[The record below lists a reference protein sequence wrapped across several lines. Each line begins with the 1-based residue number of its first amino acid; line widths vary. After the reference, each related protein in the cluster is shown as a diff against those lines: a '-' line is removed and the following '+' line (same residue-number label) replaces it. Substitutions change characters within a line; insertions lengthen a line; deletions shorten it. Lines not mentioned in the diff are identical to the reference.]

1 VIVLLNL
8 LNRRDATM
16 ARLIGLALITYS
28 VLNTKKPPALH
39 GRGLVIL
46 VLLAVMVVVW
56 LVWAFWSSAQR
67 KPTPDLYVLALTGSL
82 LAAASP
88 TSAASVAPFI
98 AVMATAVRV
107 NIKSGFAVVA
117 ISVVGMGTG
126 AIIYGGRGS
135 SIGLLGLLAY
145 TGGWCAVAFA
155 GANIRNTELRAE
167 QAELLLAQTQRSHEE
182 QLRATRLEEQTRI
195 ARDIH
200 DVLAHS
206 LAGLTI
212 QLEATSALLD
222 QGAEPESVRERV
234 DRARDL
240 AREGLREARRA
251 VGALRGDQ
259 PVSLGLAIKALVD
272 TYQAEVEVRV
282 QFVLTGDTQL
292 LDGPAGEAVLR
303 VVQEALTNVR
313 KHSPGAEVSV
323 AVDSVPEMISVTIDD
338 RQAAPV
344 AVGARSALQASGGG
358 YGLRGMRERAEL
370 LGGTLQA
377 GPTDDGWRVEMRL
390 PLEAHR

>member
-1 VIVLLNL
+1 MLLNL
-8 LNRRDATM
+8 FNRRDATL

-39 GRGLVIL
+39 GRGLVVL

-56 LVWAFWSSAQR
+56 LIWAFWSSAQR
-67 KPTPDLYVLALTGSL
+67 KPTPDLYALALTGSL

-98 AVMATAVRV
+98 AVMAMAVRV
-107 NIKSGFAVVA
+107 NIKRGFAVVA

-126 AIIYGGRGS
+126 AIIYSGHG
-135 SIGLLGLLAY
+135 SIGLVGLLAY

-222 QGAEPESVRERV
+222 QGADPESVRERV
-234 DRARDL
+234 DRAREL

-259 PVSLGLAIKALVD
+259 PVLLGLAIKALVD
-272 TYQAEVEVRV
+272 TYQAEVEVPV
-282 QFVLTGDTQL
+282 QFELTGDSQL

-313 KHSPGAEVSV
+313 KHAPGAEVSV
-323 AVDSVPEMISVTIDD
+323 AVDSLPQLISATIED

-344 AVGARSALQASGGG
+344 AVGASSALQTSGGG

-390 PLEAHR
+390 PLEAHK

>member
-1 VIVLLNL
+1 VLLNL
-8 LNRRDATM
+8 FNRRDATL

-46 VLLAVMVVVW
+46 VLLAIMVVVW

-98 AVMATAVRV
+98 AVMAMAVRV
-107 NIKSGFAVVA
+107 NIKRGFAAVA

-126 AIIYGGRGS
+126 AIIYSGQG

-222 QGAEPESVRERV
+222 QGADPESIRERV

-240 AREGLREARRA
+240 ARDGLREARRA

-259 PVSLGLAIKALVD
+259 SVSLGLAIKALVD
-272 TYQAEVEVRV
+272 GYQAEVEVAVR
-282 QFVLTGDTQL
+282 FELTGDSQL

-313 KHSPGAEVSV
+313 KHAPGAEVSV
-323 AVDSVPEMISVTIDD
+323 AVDSLPEMISATIED
-338 RQAAPV
+338 RQAAAV
-344 AVGARSALQASGGG
+344 AVGAGSALQASGGG
-358 YGLRGMRERAEL
+358 YGLCGMRERAEL

-390 PLEAHR
+390 PLEAHK

>member
-1 VIVLLNL
+1 VLLNL
-8 LNRRDATM
+8 FNRRDATL

-46 VLLAVMVVVW
+46 VLLAIMVVVW
-56 LVWAFWSSAQR
+56 LIWAFWSSAQR
-67 KPTPDLYVLALTGSL
+67 KPTPDLYLLALTGSL

-98 AVMATAVRV
+98 AVMAMAVRV
-107 NIKSGFAVVA
+107 NIKRGFAAVA

-126 AIIYGGRGS
+126 AIIYSGHDG
-135 SIGLLGLLAY
+135 IGLLGLLAY
-145 TGGWCAVAFA
+145 SGGWCAVAFA

-222 QGAEPESVRERV
+222 QGVDPESIRERV

-240 AREGLREARRA
+240 ARDGLREARRA

-272 TYQAEVEVRV
+272 AYQAEVEVAVR
-282 QFVLTGDTQL
+282 FELSGDSQL

-313 KHSPGAEVSV
+313 KHAPGAEVSV
-323 AVDSVPEMISVTIDD
+323 AVDSLPEMISATIED

-344 AVGARSALQASGGG
+344 AVGAGSTLQASGGG

-390 PLEAHR
+390 PLEAQK